1 VDYVTRAEI
10 LQLLQDAQML
20 VAELRNPRDPSRL
33 EIASRILAGMG
44 VNAFQDGITQ
54 KEFETTSVQSA
65 LRYADALIAEH
76 NATCGD
82 PAPVTGAE

>member
-1 VDYVTRAEI
+1 VSKV
-10 LQLLQDAQML
+10 
-20 VAELRNPRDPSRL
+20 NGNDPAHPAHPEAHWFSGMPIRL